1 MNKNQTHFTL
11 DDIEEE
17 NDGLLNGESKI
28 QINENHANATLLM
41 QKTSRQSLQR
51 QLFAPKIDQG
61 ANNGIP

>member
-41 QKTSRQSLQR
+41 QKTSR
-51 QLFAPKIDQG
+51 
-61 ANNGIP
+61 